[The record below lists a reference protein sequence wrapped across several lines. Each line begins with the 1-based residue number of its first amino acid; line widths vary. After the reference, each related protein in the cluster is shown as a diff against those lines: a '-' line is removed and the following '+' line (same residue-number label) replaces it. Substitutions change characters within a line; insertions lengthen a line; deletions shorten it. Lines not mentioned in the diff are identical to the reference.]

1 MTRTFDYDACVLGLA
16 SGDADPA
23 ADVNV
28 WKSSGPTHLW
38 HPDQAAPATPWE
50 REIDQLMDQQF
61 QTLDPARRKALFDRV
76 QAIAHEHVA
85 MVPLVTPHLLVAA
98 PPELGNLRPAA
109 LDHPTLWNADEL
121 FWTTAR
127 ARERRR

>member
-1 MTRTFDYDACVLGLA
+1 MTDENPRMTSHRPYLLRAL
-16 SGDADPA
+16 SEWIADN
-23 ADVNV
+23 D
-28 WKSSGPTHLW
+28 
-38 HPDQAAPATPWE
+38 
-50 REIDQLMDQQF
+50 M
-61 QTLDPARRKALFDRV
+61 
-76 QAIAHEHVA
+76 
-85 MVPLVTPHLLVAA
+85 TPHLLVAA

>member
-1 MTRTFDYDACVLGLA
+1 M
-16 SGDADPA
+16 
-23 ADVNV
+23 
-28 WKSSGPTHLW
+28 SSA
-38 HPDQAAPATPWE
+38 DQATPATPWE

-98 PPELGNLRPAA
+98 APELGNLRPAA
-109 LDHPTLWNADEL
+109 LDHPTLWNVEEL

-127 ARERRR
+127 TRERRR